1 MSNEIRFTDQELE
14 ELKDLQNQYQSVI
27 YGLGQ
32 IQVEKRLLESR
43 EIELNSVYD
52 SLGQKEKELLD
63 SLNQKYGSGTLN
75 LENGTFTPNS

>member
-63 SLNQKYGSGTLN
+63 SLNQKYGSGTIN